1 MRFLPDG
8 VNACLSSIVANAPIA
23 GDASDRQTPR
33 VTTYRMVAALLERLT
48 RGDDSVRWDAEAVM
62 FDASDAAF
70 VRTEYLFEQRILIDA
85 DPYEVW
91 CLKAN
96 GEPVLS
102 VYDGLGRTA
111 SGTEFHWET
120 CNDATVD
127 ALQKLVRE
135 ERQRWPITDLYDG
148 E

>member
-1 MRFLPDG
+1 M
-8 VNACLSSIVANAPIA
+8 SSIVANAPRV

-33 VTTYRMVAALLERLT
+33 VTTYRMIAALLERLT

-70 VRTEYLFEQRILIDA
+70 VRTEYLFDQRMLIDA

-102 VYDGLGRTA
+102 VYNGHGWTA
-111 SGTEFHWET
+111 SGSEFHWES

-127 ALQKLVRE
+127 Q
-135 ERQRWPITDLYDG
+135 TMDLIGRCRLESTNRG
-148 E
+148 EPLR